1 MADAEIQRRPSDRTK
16 EKASENTQV
25 QAQVP
30 GFDVG
35 DDVSKPAELFPRG
48 ASRRN
53 RPPAV
58 ESLHQLD
65 SDVGGYASQMSGAD
79 ARNGELG
86 HERIVDAR
94 GDADDRGHGEVVDM
108 GAVGPPD
115 ADARE
120 AEQESC
126 FQEQRLPEGRL
137 PAFPGVKDEGRRD
150 HRAGDEETEKNE
162 V

>member
-35 DDVSKPAELFPRG
+35 ADVSKPAELFPRG

-79 ARNGELG
+79 ARTGELG
-86 HERIVDAR
+86 HERILDAH
-94 GDADDRGHGEVVDM
+94 GDADDRRHGEVVDM

-115 ADARE
+115 PNPPEPNQKPASHDHRPHKA
-120 AEQESC
+120 
-126 FQEQRLPEGRL
+126 RLP
-137 PAFPGVKDEGRRD
+137 PFP
-150 HRAGDEETEKNE
+150 
-162 V
+162 